1 MKQKSGGIKRLME
14 FTGKHRGLLT
24 VSRILSGISS
34 AFILGPFLCV
44 YFAARDL
51 VGVFAGTPLDTNSLV
66 RWGLLALGLELIGL
80 LLYFSALLCSH
91 VVAFH
96 TEKNLKMA
104 ALKHLAK
111 MPMGY
116 FDANPSGKLRKIID
130 DNSFQTETF
139 IAHQLPDLVG
149 AQVTMIVSLVLML
162 VFDWRVGIPLLLLFG
177 IGFFLQG
184 SLMGKDSMKFMQ
196 TYQDSL
202 ETMNHEAVEYIRG
215 ISVYYRTRI
224 KDTNGKLV
232 AIYAKTPEELYNKET
247 LALEQIEN
255 ATFHRKTPTVA
266 EYCEKW
272 LLMQSVH
279 VRATT
284 LTDYTSK
291 VRRHIIAELG
301 DKRMGEVSLD
311 DIQLALVPVSKKSA
325 SVYKSVVILYK
336 SIFRAAMESR
346 IIDHNPTI
354 YLTTKGGGVPQEDR
368 QALTDEQVER
378 LLDAIRD
385 LPPYV
390 FVMIGL
396 YAGLRREEILALQWD
411 SVYLDTDTPYL
422 TVRRA
427 WHTEHNRPVISDELK
442 TKAAERNIPLP
453 VCLAECLKA
462 AKETSTS
469 EYVVSNRDGEPLSY
483 TQFKRLWQYI
493 VTRTVK
499 ERSYYRY
506 EDGKRVK
513 HTVTPVLGEK
523 AAHNGKVVYS
533 LDFEVTPH
541 QLRHTYI
548 TNLIHA
554 SVDPKTVQYLAGHES
569 SKITMDIYAKV
580 KYNRPDE
587 LVRSMNCAFA
597 SWDAAQ

>member
-215 ISVYYRTRI
+215 ISVVKVFRQC
-224 KDTNGKLV
+224 NLSPSLM
-232 AIYAKTPEELYNKET
+232 TP
-247 LALEQIEN
+247 
-255 ATFHRKTPTVA
+255 
-266 EYCEKW
+266 
-272 LLMQSVH
+272 S
-279 VRATT
+279 
-284 LTDYTSK
+284 
-291 VRRHIIAELG
+291 
-301 DKRMGEVSLD
+301 
-311 DIQLALVPVSKKSA
+311 
-325 SVYKSVVILYK
+325 
-336 SIFRAAMESR
+336 
-346 IIDHNPTI
+346 NPTGSLLWLTRCPAKREWWRLTQSSI
-354 YLTTKGGGVPQEDR
+354 PASWCWYLR
-368 QALTDEQVER
+368 R
-378 LLDAIRD
+378 LLS
-385 LPPYV
+385 
-390 FVMIGL
+390 GL
-396 YAGLRREEILALQWD
+396 FP
-411 SVYLDTDTPYL
+411 TT
-422 TVRRA
+422 
-427 WHTEHNRPVISDELK
+427 
-442 TKAAERNIPLP
+442 
-453 VCLAECLKA
+453 
-462 AKETSTS
+462 
-469 EYVVSNRDGEPLSY
+469 
-483 TQFKRLWQYI
+483 
-493 VTRTVK
+493 
-499 ERSYYRY
+499 
-506 EDGKRVK
+506 
-513 HTVTPVLGEK
+513 
-523 AAHNGKVVYS
+523 
-533 LDFEVTPH
+533 
-541 QLRHTYI
+541 
-548 TNLIHA
+548 
-554 SVDPKTVQYLAGHES
+554 
-569 SKITMDIYAKV
+569 
-580 KYNRPDE
+580 
-587 LVRSMNCAFA
+587 
-597 SWDAAQ
+597 

>member
-34 AFILGPFLCV
+34 VFILGPFLCV

-162 VFDWRVGIPLLLLFG
+162 VFDRRVGIPLLLLFG

-215 ISVYYRTRI
+215 ISVVKVFGQTVQSITKFNDAIKSYRKFALAYTMSCKKGMVAFNSVI
-224 KDTNGKLV
+224 NSSFLV
-232 AIYAKTPEELYNKET
+232 LVPT
-247 LALEQIEN
+247 ALIIGFVSN
-255 ATFHRKTPTVA
+255 DLIGF
-266 EYCEKW
+266 
-272 LLMQSVH
+272 MQSFLFYVIFSPACA
-279 VRATT
+279 VMPTRPSAT
-284 LTDYTSK
+284 
-291 VRRHIIAELG
+291 G
-301 DKRMGEVSLD
+301 
-311 DIQLALVPVSKKSA
+311 
-325 SVYKSVVILYK
+325 
-336 SIFRAAMESR
+336 
-346 IIDHNPTI
+346 N
-354 YLTTKGGGVPQEDR
+354 
-368 QALTDEQVER
+368 
-378 LLDAIRD
+378 
-385 LPPYV
+385 
-390 FVMIGL
+390 GL
-396 YAGLRREEILALQWD
+396 
-411 SVYLDTDTPYL
+411 
-422 TVRRA
+422 
-427 WHTEHNRPVISDELK
+427 
-442 TKAAERNIPLP
+442 
-453 VCLAECLKA
+453 
-462 AKETSTS
+462 
-469 EYVVSNRDGEPLSY
+469 
-483 TQFKRLWQYI
+483 
-493 VTRTVK
+493 
-499 ERSYYRY
+499 
-506 EDGKRVK
+506 
-513 HTVTPVLGEK
+513 
-523 AAHNGKVVYS
+523 
-533 LDFEVTPH
+533 
-541 QLRHTYI
+541 
-548 TNLIHA
+548 
-554 SVDPKTVQYLAGHES
+554 
-569 SKITMDIYAKV
+569 
-580 KYNRPDE
+580 
-587 LVRSMNCAFA
+587 
-597 SWDAAQ
+597 

>member
-1 MKQKSGGIKRLME
+1 MK
-14 FTGKHRGLLT
+14 RG
-24 VSRILSGISS
+24 
-34 AFILGPFLCV
+34 
-44 YFAARDL
+44 
-51 VGVFAGTPLDTNSLV
+51 
-66 RWGLLALGLELIGL
+66 
-80 LLYFSALLCSH
+80 
-91 VVAFH
+91 
-96 TEKNLKMA
+96 
-104 ALKHLAK
+104 
-111 MPMGY
+111 
-116 FDANPSGKLRKIID
+116 
-130 DNSFQTETF
+130 
-139 IAHQLPDLVG
+139 
-149 AQVTMIVSLVLML
+149 VL
-162 VFDWRVGIPLLLLFG
+162 
-177 IGFFLQG
+177 
-184 SLMGKDSMKFMQ
+184 
-196 TYQDSL
+196 
-202 ETMNHEAVEYIRG
+202 
-215 ISVYYRTRI
+215 YYRTRI
-224 KDTNGKLV
+224 KDANGKLV

-422 TVRRA
+422 TVRQA